1 MENVLYK
8 ILDSLNFSL
17 KNLSEMSSKSGPVPT
32 DSRKN
37 VVCDYCDKEFER
49 INLKDHTARM
59 HGKVAVKEKLIGQRT
74 ISFGVRAVASV
85 IICFHCFCIVEG
97 TEK

>member
-59 HGKVAVKEKLIGQRT
+59 HGKVAVKGKLIGQRT
-74 ISFGVRAVASV
+74 ISSILWGQQ
-85 IICFHCFCIVEG
+85 
-97 TEK
+97 